1 MSPTKLNPISKFK
14 VASPNP
20 TKPKETLTSPTLK
33 DTQVQVPIL
42 TSLQA
47 QYDLHLGSN
56 AYDFS
61 LAAIQPKFFFQADV
75 NNKSFKSNWFKKN
88 TH

>member
-1 MSPTKLNPISKFK
+1 MNTKFK
-14 VASPNP
+14 VASTNP
-20 TKPKETLTSPTLK
+20 TKPNETLTSPTLK
-33 DTQVQVPIL
+33 DTQVQVPTIA
-42 TSLQA
+42 SLQA
-47 QYDLHLGSN
+47 QYDPHLGSN

-61 LAAIQPKFFFQADV
+61 LAAIKNKVYFQADV